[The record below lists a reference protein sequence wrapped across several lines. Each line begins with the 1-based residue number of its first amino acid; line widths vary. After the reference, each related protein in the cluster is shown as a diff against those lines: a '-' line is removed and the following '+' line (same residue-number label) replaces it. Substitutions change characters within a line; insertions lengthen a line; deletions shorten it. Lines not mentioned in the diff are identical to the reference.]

1 MSKREKR
8 HFGILLLATAGLIIA
23 VEIILERY
31 LCIEAGDSSRYSL
44 AFVARAVA
52 GVILGPV
59 VAGITGGLA
68 DCLGAVIKFGS
79 PVWMLCIT
87 AIVRGVFYG
96 LFLHKKITIPR
107 IVLTV
112 LCVEG
117 ICSVLLNSLI
127 LHFSFGSPLSAL
139 LVTRSIQAVI
149 MTVIQIPVLIIM
161 NRYLFPQLKKIFQQ
175 YKQS

>member
-1 MSKREKR
+1 M
-8 HFGILLLATAGLIIA
+8 IIA

-52 GVILGPV
+52 GAILGPV
-59 VAGITGGLA
+59 GAGITGVLA

-79 PVWMLCIT
+79 PIWMLCIT
-87 AIVRGVFYG
+87 AFFRGAFYG
-96 LFLHKKITIPR
+96 LFLHKKTTVLR
-107 IVLTV
+107 IVLAV
-112 LCVEG
+112 VCVEG

-127 LHFSFGSPLSAL
+127 LHFSFGTPLSAMFI
-139 LVTRSIQAVI
+139 TRGIQALI
-149 MTVIQIPVLIIM
+149 MTAVQIPVLLLM
-161 NRYLFPQLKKIFQQ
+161 NRYLFPQLRRIFQQ